1 MLDTRRER
9 LLASFLIVLTPCSAR
24 SAVVCAAIVP
34 IAGFGAALAAF
45 GVVALVAVAAGL
57 AANAVLPGRQSPLV
71 LELPTLRRPILR
83 QVGLKAWF
91 RFRSFVRTAA
101 PVMLVGSFVLGLA
114 YETGA
119 IRPLE
124 AALSPVTS
132 GVLGLPPVAGVALVL
147 AFLRKELALQL
158 LVVLAIAEYGA
169 AASDLSTFMSPAQVF
184 IYAVVVAISI
194 PCVATLASMVD
205 ELGRTAALA
214 INGAVLGLALAT
226 GAVMARLA
234 GVA

>member
-1 MLDTRRER
+1 MLEIPSLR
-9 LLASFLIVLTPCSAR
+9 L
-24 SAVVCAAIVP
+24 P
-34 IAGFGAALAAF
+34 IA
-45 GVVALVAVAAGL
+45 
-57 AANAVLPGRQSPLV
+57 
-71 LELPTLRRPILR
+71 R

-91 RFRSFVRTAA
+91 RFRSFIRMAA
-101 PVMLVGSFVLGLA
+101 PVMLVGSFLLGLA

-124 AALSPVTS
+124 TALSPVTS

-169 AASDLSTFMSPAQVF
+169 NASDLSTFMSAGQVF
-184 IYAVVVAISI
+184 VYAVVVAISI
-194 PCVATLASMVD
+194 PCIATLASLID
-205 ELGRTAALA
+205 EFGRPTALA
-214 INGAVLGLALAT
+214 LNGAVIGLALAT
-226 GAVMARLA
+226 GAVVARLV

>member
-1 MLDTRRER
+1 MGI
-9 LLASFLIVLTPCSAR
+9 AS
-24 SAVVCAAIVP
+24 
-34 IAGFGAALAAF
+34 
-45 GVVALVAVAAGL
+45 GV
-57 AANAVLPGRQSPLV
+57 AANALMPGRQSPLV
-71 LELPTLRRPILR
+71 LELPTLRRPIAR
-83 QVGLKAWF
+83 QVGFKAWF

-119 IRPLE
+119 IGPVE
-124 AALSPVTS
+124 TALSPVTS

-158 LVVLAIAEYGA
+158 LVVLAIAQYGA

-184 IYAVVVAISI
+184 IYAVVVAISV
-194 PCVATLASMVD
+194 PCIATLASMID
-205 ELGRTAALA
+205 EFGRTAALA
-214 INGAVLGLALAT
+214 VNGAVLGLALAT
-226 GAVMARLA
+226 GTVLARLT